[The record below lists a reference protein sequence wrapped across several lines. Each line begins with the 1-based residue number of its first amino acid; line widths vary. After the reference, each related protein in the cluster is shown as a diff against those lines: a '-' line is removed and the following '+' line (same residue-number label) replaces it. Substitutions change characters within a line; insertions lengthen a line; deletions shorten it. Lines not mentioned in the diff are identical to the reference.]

1 MHLWNDYE
9 NTTLAGQWTLGRLLR
24 TEGRSALFATTR
36 ADGKPAVLR
45 LTESLNDQAV
55 LQARYRAIQAAGDR
69 YLVRVEGFGD
79 AELDGTPLSY
89 AVLEPTQE
97 SLADILAQRKLSAEE
112 AQEVATV
119 VAGGLLA
126 LHGQGLVHGLLEPES
141 VVAAGAEI
149 KLRSDCARPAPS
161 EEDAGLEGAVT
172 RETDAWGL
180 AGILYQS
187 LTLNR
192 LQDASDALALPEPF
206 AAIVRNTTRGTWG
219 VAEIEAELQRHG
231 RAPAVPPPA
240 AVNPAA
246 APVRAVAAAPV
257 AVAAAKPDRAAE
269 GEHPP
274 VAVYEA
280 QPLSSR
286 GAVEKDDGFQ
296 PPEPISSARRRGIAI
311 AVAAAVLLIA
321 LFLMFHRGGRP
332 SAAAPGGRPVPV
344 PAVLKPTPIAPARA
358 RVAAPVAALAPVAPT
373 ALAPEPAGPSQPAA
387 PVSTGG
393 LSSGTPVWR
402 VVAYTYNRR
411 DEAEGKAASLNRH
424 HPNFKAE
431 AWSPTGDRPFLVTL
445 GGPMPRAQAMELRDL
460 ARQSGVARDVYAQN
474 YSH

>member
-36 ADGKPAVLR
+36 PDGKPAVLR

-55 LQARYRAIQAAGDR
+55 LHARYRAIQAAGDR

-79 AELDGTPLSY
+79 AELHGTPLSY

-97 SLADILAQRKLSAEE
+97 SLADILAQRRLSAEE

-141 VVAAGAEI
+141 VLAAGEEI

-180 AGILYQS
+180 AGIVYRS
-187 LTLNR
+187 LTQNR

-206 AAIVRNTTRGTWG
+206 AAIVRNTARGAWG
-219 VAEIEAELQRHG
+219 VGEIEAELRRNG
-231 RAPAVPPPA
+231 RTPAVPPAPAGEVAPA
-240 AVNPAA
+240 APAKA
-246 APVRAVAAAPV
+246 VPVAAAGSAGV
-257 AVAAAKPDRAAE
+257 ADSGRA
-269 GEHPP
+269 P

-286 GAVEKDDGFQ
+286 AAVPVAAGEGFGSAWQ
-296 PPEPISSARRRGIAI
+296 QDEPARVSRGRGIALGV
-311 AVAAAVLLIA
+311 AVVLIA
-321 LFLMFHRGGRP
+321 LFLLFELLHHGSKPASVAHPG
-332 SAAAPGGRPVPV
+332 SAAAATAAPAPAPASAPETSAVAAAQPAQGRDQATPVPD
-344 PAVLKPTPIAPARA
+344 RA
-358 RVAAPVAALAPVAPT
+358 AGFAA
-373 ALAPEPAGPSQPAA
+373 
-387 PVSTGG
+387 
-393 LSSGTPVWR
+393 GTPVWR

-411 DEAEGKAASLNRH
+411 GEAEQKAAAVNRR

-431 AWSPTGDRPFLVTL
+431 AWSPSGNRPFLVTL
-445 GGPMPRAQAMELRDL
+445 GGPMPRAQAVEMRDL